1 MEDVQKFPGMYALTP
16 GCLHKRLHDAV
27 GFQSGV
33 RAGAEADLPEDHH
46 LSQCLFS
53 VIIGWRDARNT
64 QKGREMF
71 LFRTDKKFSQRLSGV
86 KPERFLAD
94 FAQFPDESFFVT
106 RRLLPRDLTGLQFP
120 TRIAGTCAEINK
132 LVAEKK

>member
-1 MEDVQKFPGMYALTP
+1 MKDVQKFPGMDALTP
-16 GCLHKRLHDAV
+16 GSLYKRWHDAV

-33 RAGAEADLPEDHH
+33 RAGTEADLPEDHH

-53 VIIGWRDARNT
+53 VIIGRRDARNA

-86 KPERFLAD
+86 EPERFFAD
-94 FAQFPDESFFVT
+94 FAQFPDESFFDT
-106 RRLLPRDLTGLQFP
+106 HRLLPRDLAGLQFP
-120 TRIAGTCAEINK
+120 TRLAGT
-132 LVAEKK
+132 